1 MEQNQN
7 ENQNKNQNEN
17 HGSESFLKGLFCG
30 VILVL
35 ICMAGTLFYAKWKMN
50 RLPGENAL
58 SEVSE
63 TLDLNSGQIKRKT
76 KEIETLI
83 NSYYIGEIDSQQ
95 VEDTLYTGMVA
106 GLEDPYS
113 VYYSSDELKSME
125 EATSGEYAG
134 IGATLSQDPETKEI
148 SVVSCFPGTPAEEA
162 GLLPGDV
169 ITGWNGTTV
178 SDMEL
183 SELVSKIKTDPEEHL
198 TLSIEREGKEFEVE
212 LTRRNVEIPTVEYEM
227 LENSIGYIRLLEFDE
242 VTAQQ
247 FQNAMNDLESQGMEK
262 LIIDIRDNPGGVL
275 QTVCGMLDQIL
286 PEGLIVYTE
295 DKNGKRTEY
304 TSDEEHQFTKPL
316 AVLVNGN
323 SASASEIFAGAVQD
337 YGIGTIVG
345 TTTFGKGIV
354 QKIFYLS
361 DGTGLKLTIAK
372 YYTPKGHD
380 IHKKGITPDVEIE
393 LDEKLKNQNSFSH
406 EEDNQL
412 QKAISILQEEKTQA
426 QNPDQTKDSQ
436 ES

>member
-1 MEQNQN
+1 MEQEQKEKENEIQNQ
-7 ENQNKNQNEN
+7 ENDLN
-17 HGSESFLKGLFCG
+17 HGSESGSFIKGLFCG
-30 VILVL
+30 VLLVL
-35 ICMAGTLFYAKWKMN
+35 ICMAGMLFYARWKITK
-50 RLPGENAL
+50 LQSGTI
-58 SEVSE
+58 SSE
-63 TLDLNSGQIKRKT
+63 TSEKLDLNLGQVKHKT
-76 KEIETLI
+76 GEIEALI
-83 NSYYIGEIDSQQ
+83 NAYYLDEIDGQQ
-95 VEDTLYTGMVA
+95 VEDTMYTGMVA
-106 GLEDPYS
+106 GLDDPYS
-113 VYYSSDELKSME
+113 VYYSKEELESME
-125 EATSGEYAG
+125 EATAGEYSG

-148 SVVSCFPGTPAEEA
+148 SVVSCFTGTPAEEA

-169 ITGWNGTTV
+169 ITGWNGSPV

-183 SELVSKIKTDPEEHL
+183 SELVSKIKTDPDEHL
-198 TLSIEREGKEFEVE
+198 TLSIERDGEELEVE
-212 LTRRNVEIPTVEYEM
+212 LTRRAVKIPTVEYEM
-227 LENSIGYIRLLEFDE
+227 LEDQIGYIRLLEFDE

-247 FQNAMNDLESQGMEK
+247 FEDAMSDLESQSMEK
-262 LIIDIRDNPGGVL
+262 LIIDVRNNPGGVL
-275 QTVCGMLDQIL
+275 QTVCDMLDQLL
-286 PEGLIVYTE
+286 PEGMIVYTE

-361 DGTGLKLTIAK
+361 DGTGLKLTVAK

-380 IHKKGITPDVEIE
+380 IHKKGIRPDVEVE
-393 LDEKLKNQNSFSH
+393 LDEVLQNQSSISH

-412 QKAISILQEEKTQA
+412 QKAISVLQEQTQ
-426 QNPDQTKDSQ
+426 
-436 ES
+436 E

>member
-1 MEQNQN
+1 MEQEQKEKENEIQNQ
-7 ENQNKNQNEN
+7 ENDQN
-17 HGSESFLKGLFCG
+17 HGSESGSFIKGLFCG
-30 VILVL
+30 VLLVL
-35 ICMAGTLFYAKWKMN
+35 ICMAGMLFCARWKITK
-50 RLPGENAL
+50 LQSGTI
-58 SEVSE
+58 SSE
-63 TLDLNSGQIKRKT
+63 TSEKLDLNLGQVKHKT
-76 KEIETLI
+76 GEIEALI
-83 NSYYIGEIDSQQ
+83 NAYYLDEIDGQQ
-95 VEDTLYTGMVA
+95 VEDTMYTGMVV
-106 GLEDPYS
+106 GLDDPYS
-113 VYYSSDELKSME
+113 VYYSKEELESME
-125 EATSGEYAG
+125 ESTAGEYSG

-148 SVVSCFPGTPAEEA
+148 SVVSCFTGTPAEEA

-169 ITGWNGTTV
+169 ITGWNGSSV

-183 SELVSKIKTDPEEHL
+183 SELVSKIKTDPDEHL
-198 TLSIEREGKEFEVE
+198 TLSIERDGEELEVE
-212 LTRRNVEIPTVEYEM
+212 LTRRAVKIPTVEYEM
-227 LENSIGYIRLLEFDE
+227 LEDQIGYIRLLEFDE

-247 FQNAMNDLESQGMEK
+247 FEDAMSDLESQGMEK
-262 LIIDIRDNPGGVL
+262 LIIDVRNNPGGVL
-275 QTVCGMLDQIL
+275 QTVCDMLDQLL
-286 PEGLIVYTE
+286 PEGMIVYTE

-361 DGTGLKLTIAK
+361 DGTGLKLTVAK

-380 IHKKGITPDVEIE
+380 IHKKGIRPDVEVE
-393 LDEKLKNQNSFSH
+393 LDEVLQNQSSISH

-412 QKAISILQEEKTQA
+412 QKAISVLQEQA
-426 QNPDQTKDSQ
+426 Q
-436 ES
+436 E

>member
-1 MEQNQN
+1 MEQEQKEKENEIQNQ
-7 ENQNKNQNEN
+7 ENDQN
-17 HGSESFLKGLFCG
+17 HGSESGSFIKGLFCG
-30 VILVL
+30 VLLVL
-35 ICMAGTLFYAKWKMN
+35 ICMAGMLFYARWKITK
-50 RLPGENAL
+50 LQSGTI
-58 SEVSE
+58 SSE
-63 TLDLNSGQIKRKT
+63 TSEKLDLNLGQVKHKT
-76 KEIETLI
+76 GEIEALI
-83 NSYYIGEIDSQQ
+83 NAYYLDEIDGQQ
-95 VEDTLYTGMVA
+95 VEDTMYTGMVA
-106 GLEDPYS
+106 GLDDPYS
-113 VYYSSDELKSME
+113 VYYSKEELESME
-125 EATSGEYAG
+125 EATAGEYSG

-148 SVVSCFPGTPAEEA
+148 SVVSCFTGTPAEEA

-169 ITGWNGTTV
+169 ITGWNGSSV

-183 SELVSKIKTDPEEHL
+183 SELVSKIKTDPDEHL
-198 TLSIEREGKEFEVE
+198 TLSIERDGEELEVE
-212 LTRRNVEIPTVEYEM
+212 LTRRAIKIPTVEYEM
-227 LENSIGYIRLLEFDE
+227 LEDQIGYIRLLEFDE

-247 FQNAMNDLESQGMEK
+247 FEDAMSDLESQSMEK
-262 LIIDIRDNPGGVL
+262 LIIDVRNNPGGVL
-275 QTVCGMLDQIL
+275 QTVCDMLDQLL
-286 PEGLIVYTE
+286 PEGMIVYTE

-361 DGTGLKLTIAK
+361 DGTGLKLTVAK

-380 IHKKGITPDVEIE
+380 IHKKGIRPDVEVE
-393 LDEKLKNQNSFSH
+393 LDEVLQNQSSISH

-412 QKAISILQEEKTQA
+412 QKAISVLQEQTQ
-426 QNPDQTKDSQ
+426 
-436 ES
+436 E